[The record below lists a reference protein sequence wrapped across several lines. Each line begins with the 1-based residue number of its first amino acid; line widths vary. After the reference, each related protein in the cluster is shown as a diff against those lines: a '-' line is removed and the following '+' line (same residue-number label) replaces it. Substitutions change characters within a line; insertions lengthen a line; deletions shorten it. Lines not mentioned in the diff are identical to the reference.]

1 MSRPREVI
9 DSYMEEVLFKLVSQS
24 IRNMPAEDAADAA
37 KKLRAFEDFN
47 RDSAACKKR
56 ITIDSMTALLQIAN
70 VTVVDLYQAAGVC
83 VNWPNAESREFYR
96 QLSKRT
102 PSEKMQIRHI
112 IEELSPQFW
121 VNPPLELS
129 TPTKRMLYVIQH
141 KYPRS
146 NNIRAGV
153 LEYLGDEVLKAW
165 NDHKQYTTVSLLS
178 LPTISEKLKV
188 SLHWLLG
195 LGSKATVLAADSI
208 SEDCITG
215 YLFLNHYGQAT
226 IDMLLED
233 FESR

>member
-9 DSYMEEVLFKLVSQS
+9 DPYMEEALHKLVSQS

-83 VNWPNAESREFYR
+83 VNWPSAESREFYR
-96 QLSKRT
+96 QLSQRT

-121 VNPPLELS
+121 MDPPPELS

-178 LPTISEKLKV
+178 LPKISEKLKV

-226 IDMLLED
+226 IDMLLEE